1 MNGKDKKKTRE
12 SNFLMGRTAFTEVK
26 MRRSYRYS
34 RDVLKKKE
42 KDIEKGKGKGKGR
55 GKG

>member
-1 MNGKDKKKTRE
+1 MEKIKRKQGKA
-12 SNFLMGRTAFTEVK
+12 NFLMGRTAFTEVK

-42 KDIEKGKGKGKGR
+42 KDIGKEKGKGR